1 VYTALK
7 SAPLPLPRGFS
18 AAALDAAVAATKQR
32 SLGLTCL
39 FGNCA
44 CMAVFLTLQESLL
57 ARVGSPLRV
66 TLLSYAFGTA
76 MLVVALLCGA
86 GGGTVQ
92 HASRWALPQHA
103 RSAVIYA
110 GVIASGL
117 NYVLLVR
124 HPLSLPG
131 LPQLPV

>member
-1 VYTALK
+1 MR

-18 AAALDAAVAATKQR
+18 AAALDAAVAAAKQR
-32 SLGLTCL
+32 SLGLSCL
-39 FGNCA
+39 FGSCA

-57 ARVGSPLRV
+57 ARVGSPVRV
-66 TLLSYAFGTA
+66 TLLSYAFGTG
-76 MLVVALLCGA
+76 MLVTGLLFGA
-86 GGGTVQ
+86 GGGSVS

-110 GVIASGL
+110 GVVASGL

-124 HPLSLPG
+124 HASMYRSCRL
-131 LPQLPV
+131 